1 MKNKNLFWGLAA
13 IAAVSMS
20 SCTNDIQEVQN
31 TNGRTPI
38 TLTSNVNYSRT
49 TNQNLQA
56 TQLAKDVKV
65 GVFVKKAEGTDLVAD
80 NHPQTADGAGNFTGE
95 AMYFPED
102 GSAVSV
108 YAYAPYNSAWTGK
121 LATAQTFTVQ
131 TDQSTDANYLASD
144 LLRGVPAGT
153 NSFTS
158 ENPKVALAFT
168 HKLSKLNI
176 TLKTASKD
184 DSSSEASTQA
194 DTEAT
199 ETTVDLKGAT
209 VEILNTKPT
218 ATLKVDDG
226 TLGAASGTAVSI
238 KAATFA
244 KDAAAFD
251 ASVII
256 VPQKVAQGT
265 EFVKITLANGTTH
278 VASLGTEVEFAT
290 GKVYTFTVTIGSG
303 AEIEQSTS
311 AINWENGG
319 SLSGTTEEKI
329 TYGVGDYVTKDG
341 TFIKNADLSDDNKAN
356 VAAVIFSTNV
366 SQTDA
371 TDGYEAYVMSV
382 KVMGS
387 KSWGFTDVI
396 EGEDG
401 ECPTFAEAFNNL
413 DGRTK
418 TSQILE
424 SSAYSSLEDKNGS
437 FVNFTNYTNNT
448 NKIENV
454 SSGWFTPSFGQM
466 MQIMNNLGEAGITT
480 STAITDGNNSSL
492 YTSADNTVINKVNAY
507 VTAVGQN
514 AIFTS
519 GNTYITVTE
528 NNALADSHKCWC
540 IQPGESTWSFGK
552 NAGKS
557 GGNRSVIPC
566 AAVKF
571 PTETPAE

>member
-49 TNQNLQA
+49 TNQDLQA
-56 TQLAKDVKV
+56 TQLAKDIEV

-80 NHPQTADGAGNFTGE
+80 NHLQTADGAGNFTGE

-121 LATAQTFTVQ
+121 LTTAQTFTVQ

-144 LLRGVPAGT
+144 LLRGVPTGT

-244 KDAAAFD
+244 KDATAFD

-256 VPQKVAQGT
+256 VPQKVAKGT

-290 GKVYTFTVTIGSG
+290 GKVYTFTVTVAGSG
-303 AEIEQSTS
+303 ANIEPGSS
-311 AINWENGG
+311 AIDWVDGG
-319 SLSGTTEEKI
+319 DLAGTTEEKI

-341 TFIKNADLSDDNKAN
+341 TFIKNADLTDDDKAN

-371 TDGYEAYVMSV
+371 ADGYEAYAVLINQING
-382 KVMGS
+382 K
-387 KSWGFTDVI
+387 KWGFTDLI
-396 EGEDG
+396 GTSCEDLADAL
-401 ECPTFAEAFNNL
+401 AEL

-418 TSQILE
+418 TTTILNSDPYKNSQE
-424 SSAYSSLEDKNGS
+424 QTSSVFECLNRQTTISED
-437 FVNFTNYTNNT
+437 
-448 NKIENV
+448 I
-454 SSGWFTPSFGQM
+454 SSGCFVPSFGQM
-466 MQIMNNLGEAGITT
+466 IQLLNNLGGAGIDASTT
-480 STAITDGNNSSL
+480 LEDVNYGSNSMYVSTDKE
-492 YTSADNTVINKVNAY
+492 VINKVNAY
-507 VTAVGQN
+507 ITALDAEKELLTEGG
-514 AIFTS
+514 I
-519 GNTYITVTE
+519 YITVTE
-528 NNALADSHKCWC
+528 CNANFWNVQITTEGWQFGRNTGKGSSNLRRSLAC
-540 IQPGESTWSFGK
+540 
-552 NAGKS
+552 
-557 GGNRSVIPC
+557 V
-566 AAVKF
+566 AVKF